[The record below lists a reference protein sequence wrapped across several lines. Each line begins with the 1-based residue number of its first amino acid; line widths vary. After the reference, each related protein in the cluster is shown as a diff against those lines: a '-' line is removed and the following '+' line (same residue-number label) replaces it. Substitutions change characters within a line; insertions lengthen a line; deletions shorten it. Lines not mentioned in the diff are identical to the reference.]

1 MPGQS
6 IPIHCSLEDAA
17 LQRGRAGLVWR
28 KMHYTHPMRLR
39 PRRTQLFEVYTPRHQ
54 TVHALEALAQT
65 GAVEL
70 DAAPDINAGL
80 DVGTTLGALQEF
92 DRLAG
97 LYRDYLPVH
106 QRRPHALDTAP
117 DQAAR
122 QAMAVLQ
129 RWATEVAP
137 ILERL
142 HLAEG
147 ERDNLL
153 LLQEYLA
160 SFANTHKDLS
170 LLSHPGGLLHTGLY
184 ACPHEQSLDGALTH
198 VFKEVLTGLRHR
210 FLILVGLPE
219 SAPEIESAIRRGT
232 CSRVDVPVWLSRQN
246 TDWPSQVSARLQVL
260 AHDIATWR
268 RTLEP
273 LRHDPDLRLAL
284 GDIALLK
291 WYTQQAA
298 ALSMDEKYCHITG
311 WTSCS
316 TPAQLEDALRAQ
328 GIDGFARFLY
338 VPTPHPAPVR
348 TLDTWWA
355 RPFQVFIGLYG
366 TPGEGEVDPSL
377 VLAFMVP
384 LLFGYMFPDVGH
396 GLLLVMVSGVLY
408 RRWPLGR
415 FLIPCGLSAM
425 LFGLVFGDVFGFD
438 DVLPP
443 LWLKPL
449 EHPLEVLL
457 APLLLGAGLILL
469 GLVFSAVESHW
480 RGQFRTWLQTD
491 AALPALYIG
500 GLAALLHPAGR
511 YLAAGALLWFLV
523 GNLMAQRGRTLHA
536 IGSTLARLLGSVF
549 QLGVH
554 TLSFLRV
561 GAFALAHAAIS
572 SALLLVADL
581 MPDRVSYWLVLI
593 LTQALAVTLET
604 LVVFVQTTRLLFFE
618 FFTRFLRADG
628 RVFRPLHPPQDQQ
641 RADPE

>member
-1 MPGQS
+1 MN
-6 IPIHCSLEDAA
+6 
-17 LQRGRAGLVWR
+17 
-28 KMHYTHPMRLR
+28 YTEPMRLG
-39 PRRTQLFEVYTPRHQ
+39 PRRTYLFEVFTPRHQ

-70 DAAPDINAGL
+70 DVAPRINAGL
-80 DVGTTLGALQEF
+80 DVRTTVDAIHEF

-97 LYRDYLPVH
+97 QYRDYLPAH
-106 QRRPHALDTAP
+106 ERRPHALDAAP

-129 RWATEVAP
+129 RWIADIVP

-142 HLAEG
+142 RLVEA

-170 LLSHPGGLLHTGLY
+170 LLSHPGELLYTGLY

-219 SAPEIESAIRRGT
+219 SAPEIESAIRQGT
-232 CSRVDVPVWLSRQN
+232 CYRVDVPVWLAPQN
-246 TDWPSQVSARLQVL
+246 ADWPSQVSARLHVL
-260 AHDIATWR
+260 AHDGATWR
-268 RTLEP
+268 RALEP
-273 LRHDPDLRLAL
+273 LRHDPDLRVAL

-311 WTSCS
+311 WTSYS
-316 TPAQLEDALRAQ
+316 APAQLEDALRAQ
-328 GIDGFARFLY
+328 GIHGFARFLR
-338 VPTPHPAPVR
+338 VPTILPAPVK

-355 RPFQVFIGLYG
+355 RPFQVFISMYG
-366 TPGEGEVDPSL
+366 TPGEGEVDPSM
-377 VLAFMVP
+377 VLAFIVP

-396 GLLLVMVSGVLY
+396 GLLLVVVSGVLY
-408 RRWPLGR
+408 QRWPEGR

-457 APLLLGAGLILL
+457 APLLVGVGLILL
-469 GLVFSAVESHW
+469 GLVFSAIEFHW
-480 RGQFRTWLQTD
+480 RGQFRVWLLTD
-491 AALPALYIG
+491 AALLALYIG
-500 GLAALLHPAGR
+500 GLAALFHPSGL
-511 YLAAGALLWFLV
+511 YLAAGALVWFLV
-523 GNLMAQRGRTLHA
+523 GNVFLQRGQPLRA
-536 IGSTLARLLGSVF
+536 IGSTLARLLGGVF
-549 QLGVH
+549 QLGVN

-572 SALLLVADL
+572 SALLQVAGL

-593 LTQALAVTLET
+593 LAQALAVTLET
-604 LVVFVQTTRLLFFE
+604 LVVFVQTTRLVFFE
-618 FFTRFLRADG
+618 FYTRFLRAEG
-628 RVFRPLHPPQDQQ
+628 RVFKPLHLPQDHD
-641 RADPE
+641 REPV